1 MARDIDPRRLIA
13 AHAAAA
19 AFYRERLPGHLPA
32 LAYLHSRGVPPA
44 LANRPPWTVGYA
56 PAGWTELRTVLHAAG
71 FADRELLAAGLA
83 TTSRTGGII
92 DAFRDRVVFPV
103 RNRAGHVVGFT
114 GRDLSGHP
122 DTPKYR
128 NTVTTAIYRKRRLL
142 YGLAEQAER
151 APAAVL
157 LVEGPTDV
165 LALAGVGQR
174 PAGVGQRPAG
184 AGYGPP
190 DVGYLAV
197 APCGTAVSADQVRLL
212 ADRVAAGTPLVV
224 AFDADTAGAAA
235 ADRTYRLTRDW
246 AGPVDAVVLPPG
258 TDPAGLV
265 ARYRQGAVPLL
276 EHLRVAL
283 VEVVAEHRL
292 SRFRLDEPEG
302 RVNALRSA
310 APLVAEIGEQD
321 TSRAAQLCAH
331 LSARLHLDPLTVFE
345 AAYPEP

>member
-1 MARDIDPRRLIA
+1 MHPSIRPYLEY
-13 AHAAAA
+13 
-19 AFYRERLPGHLPA
+19 FSLP
-32 LAYLHSRGVPPA
+32 
-44 LANRPPWTVGYA
+44 
-56 PAGWTELRTVLHAAG
+56 
-71 FADRELLAAGLA
+71 
-83 TTSRTGGII
+83 
-92 DAFRDRVVFPV
+92 
-103 RNRAGHVVGFT
+103 
-114 GRDLSGHP
+114 
-122 DTPKYR
+122 
-128 NTVTTAIYRKRRLL
+128 
-142 YGLAEQAER
+142 
-151 APAAVL
+151 
-157 LVEGPTDV
+157 
-165 LALAGVGQR
+165 
-174 PAGVGQRPAG
+174 
-184 AGYGPP
+184 AGYGPAGA
-190 DVGYLAV
+190 GYLAV

-265 ARYRQGAVPLL
+265 ARYHQGAVRLL